1 MPNATGRRHVNIALT
16 ETSWTLTP
24 NEECR
29 EDTPY
34 LYKRTPLVSNMR
46 TLDLCT
52 ERTSNLSVTKY
63 LAKKYTSGL
72 MLSNNTGTVTAAEA
86 AQRNRVTGG
95 ILRISCQRDMLLS
108 FQIDFCAEDWERS
121 RGGLEWEE
129 IESRSQARV
138 CATWSSV
145 DEITCDVCI
154 SFLRDSRTFQLF
166 A

>member
-34 LYKRTPLVSNMR
+34 LYKRTPLVSHMR
-46 TLDLCT
+46 TLDLST

-95 ILRISCQRDMLLS
+95 ILRISCQRDILVS
-108 FQIDFCAEDWERS
+108 SRIDICAEDWERS
-121 RGGLEWEE
+121 RGGLECEVAG
-129 IESRSQARV
+129 ARRR
-138 CATWSSV
+138 
-145 DEITCDVCI
+145 DVVQC
-154 SFLRDSRTFQLF
+154 
-166 A
+166 